1 MVNVIIHN
9 TNTSNT
15 SVIHA
20 ISTNSN
26 SVISASTIGYI
37 ILGIVAFFIVFYVV
51 KKLLDLYLVNQINKK
66 NSLAYNQKITLL
78 NDLELNK
85 TANEK
90 IFFQNNVYNVLRKK
104 YKAND
109 QMYILYIINQ
119 KMLKP
124 SEKFI
129 FISKASYE
137 KLNVKKI
144 KKFRKEIS
152 VIYLDNVDFEF
163 YSIALIESAIK
174 QKASSFIE
182 DNLNWRIY
190 AHAISENYYK
200 AQMKNA
206 VISNINLAGS
216 IESDNKHNDSV
227 ANAINKTKSLHTS
240 DMSSVLDEKTTET
253 DNKV

>member
-1 MVNVIIHN
+1 MVNVILH
-9 TNTSNT
+9 TNSSNT
-15 SVIHA
+15 SVIHT

-26 SVISASTIGYI
+26 SLISASTIGYI
-37 ILGIVAFFIVFYVV
+37 ILGIVVFFIAFYII
-51 KKLLDLYLVNQINKK
+51 KKLLDMYLVNQINKK
-66 NSLAYNQKITLL
+66 NSLAYNQKITLM

-109 QMYILYIINQ
+109 KMYILYITNQ

-129 FISKASYE
+129 FLSEDSYN
-137 KLNVKKI
+137 KLTIKKI
-144 KKFRKEIS
+144 KKFHKEIS

-163 YSIALIESAIK
+163 YSIALIETSIR

-190 AHAISENYYK
+190 SNVISENYYK

-206 VISNINLAGS
+206 VISNINLAGN
-216 IESDNKHNDSV
+216 IEADNKHNDSV

-240 DMSSVLDEKTTET
+240 DMSSVLNEKTTET
-253 DNKV
+253 NDKI

>member
-1 MVNVIIHN
+1 MVNIIVH
-9 TNTSNT
+9 TNSSNT
-15 SVIHA
+15 SVIHT
-20 ISTNSN
+20 ISTTSN
-26 SVISASTIGYI
+26 SIISASTIAYI
-37 ILGIVAFFIVFYVV
+37 IFGIIAFFIAVYVV
-51 KKLLDLYLVNQINKK
+51 KKLLDLYLVDQINKK
-66 NSLAYNQKITLL
+66 NSLAYTQKITLL

-104 YKAND
+104 YKEND
-109 QMYILYIINQ
+109 KMYILYITNQ

-129 FISKASYE
+129 FISKASYD
-137 KLNVKKI
+137 KLTIKKI
-144 KKFRKEIS
+144 KKFHKEIS

-163 YSIALIESAIK
+163 YSIALIETAIR

-190 AHAISENYYK
+190 SNAISENYYR

-206 VISNINLAGS
+206 VISNINLAGN
-216 IESDNKHNDSV
+216 IEADNKHNDSV

-253 DNKV
+253 NNKV